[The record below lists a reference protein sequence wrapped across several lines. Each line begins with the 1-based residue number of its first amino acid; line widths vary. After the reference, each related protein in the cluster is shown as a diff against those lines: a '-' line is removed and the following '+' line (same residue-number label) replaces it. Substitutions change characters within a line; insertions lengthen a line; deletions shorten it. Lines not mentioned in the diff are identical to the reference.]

1 MISEVMLRN
10 AAARSCAE
18 YVEEFAAELDFES
31 QHEFSPMFEKKIK
44 KLVRKTKH
52 PILYRAIRV

>member
-18 YVEEFAAELDFES
+18 YVEELAAELDFES